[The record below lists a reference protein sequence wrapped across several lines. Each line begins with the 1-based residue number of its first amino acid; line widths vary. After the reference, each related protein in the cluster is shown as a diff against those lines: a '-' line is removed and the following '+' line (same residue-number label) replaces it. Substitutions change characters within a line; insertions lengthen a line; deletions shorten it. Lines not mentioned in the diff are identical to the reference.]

1 MTNTTTN
8 KPHLARTGLVASLM
22 AAGALMAGAPA
33 HAAGKAERARQ
44 AIATA
49 QAKIQTA
56 DALGTAE
63 VQPRE
68 SAQAKAALAHAQ
80 ENLAA
85 GHKPEAIDDAI
96 HASALADTAI
106 GTMQK
111 RQARAADEQAATQQA
126 ALDDSRQQPRRYGYR
141 RRTVLGCGSGRRA
154 TGCRNGHGHPG
165 HRRNDRD
172 HPWHDPRARPQGRRA
187 QGRPPSGAHGLGK
200 RHGDNDHAHHP
211 LNASGRFRAHEKSP
225 AGWTGGAFFV
235 CSQP

>member
-126 ALDDSRQQPRRYGYR
+126 ALDDARQQAMMAQQQVDAANSRADMATAAAQSSAAEAAAARQAAATAMATPA
-141 RRTVLGCGSGRRA
+141 TVE
-154 TGCRNGHGHPG
+154 TTVTTHGTTRVP
-165 HRRNDRD
+165 
-172 HPWHDPRARPQGRRA
+172 ARKVAVR
-187 QGRPPSGAHGLGK
+187 K
-200 RHGDNDHAHHP
+200 VVHHP
-211 LNASGRFRAHEKSP
+211 VRTASASGTVTTTTRITR
-225 AGWTGGAFFV
+225 
-235 CSQP
+235 